1 METKSMSSKRV
12 IIVSILAIFLSAIF
26 AILVHAILPASVNP
40 EKFNSILVQWLGFPA
55 VATLYFVL
63 LFTHCTIGVR
73 YVGLRTA
80 ALKIQIGILFGIA
93 YAMIY
98 LLGMQ
103 EIIVD
108 YSPFSTWGLDFI
120 KYQFLIGIGDGIP
133 AFLLCL
139 IISYFTL
146 RNNRQNKAIPTL
158 GLKKSIGVIAILAVA
173 ILVERTIFYQLGL
186 VDSECATYPIPCYLW
201 TALFGVL
208 MGLIY
213 VILRPLL
220 SYGNRRIFWAIPLR
234 FTLTIGL
241 NWIIFNS
248 FMGLIIK
255 GAMPQML
262 LRSGLDVLVLFLIS
276 AGLEKL
282 LS

>member
-1 METKSMSSKRV
+1 MAWFSCSNV
-12 IIVSILAIFLSAIF
+12 IFC
-26 AILVHAILPASVNP
+26 
-40 EKFNSILVQWLGFPA
+40 FPIHP
-55 VATLYFVL
+55 LCDF
-63 LFTHCTIGVR
+63 R
-73 YVGLRTA
+73 QYVGLRTA
-80 ALKIQIGILFGIA
+80 AKIQIGILFGIA

-173 ILVERTIFYQLGL
+173 ILVE
-186 VDSECATYPIPCYLW
+186 E
-201 TALFGVL
+201 LF
-208 MGLIY
+208 
-213 VILRPLL
+213 
-220 SYGNRRIFWAIPLR
+220 STN
-234 FTLTIGL
+234 
-241 NWIIFNS
+241 
-248 FMGLIIK
+248 
-255 GAMPQML
+255 
-262 LRSGLDVLVLFLIS
+262 
-276 AGLEKL
+276 
-282 LS
+282 